1 MEVFDALAQPK
12 RREILRLLAG
22 RELTAGE
29 IASHFAV
36 TQPAISQHLKI
47 LKDVELLNERREG
60 TKRVLSVRAQGFED
74 LQRFL
79 AELLPSRL
87 ERLKEVAEEEE
98 ERGGR
103 DARQVKRN

>member
-60 TKRVLSVRAQGFED
+60 TKRVLSLRAQGFED

-87 ERLKEVAEEEE
+87 ERLKELAEKE
-98 ERGGR
+98 ERSGR
-103 DARQVKRN
+103 DARQAKRN

>member
-74 LQRFL
+74 LQKFL

-87 ERLKEVAEEEE
+87 ERLKELAEKE
-98 ERGGR
+98 ERSGR
-103 DARQVKRN
+103 DARQAERN

>member
-12 RREILRLLAG
+12 RREILRLLAD

-29 IASHFAV
+29 IASHFAA
-36 TQPAISQHLKI
+36 TQPAISHHLKI
-47 LKDVELLNERREG
+47 LKDVELLNERRAG
-60 TKRVLSVRAQGFED
+60 TKRVLSVLAQGFED

-87 ERLKEVAEEEE
+87 ERLKELAEEE

-103 DARQVKRN
+103 DARQAKRN

>member
-87 ERLKEVAEEEE
+87 ERLKELAEEEE
-98 ERGGR
+98 RSGR
-103 DARQVKRN
+103 DARQAKRN

>member
-98 ERGGR
+98 RGGR
-103 DARQVKRN
+103 DARQAKRN

>member
-12 RREILRLLAG
+12 RREILRLLGG

-98 ERGGR
+98 RGGR
-103 DARQVKRN
+103 DARQAKRN

>member
-74 LQRFL
+74 LQKFL

-87 ERLKEVAEEEE
+87 ERLKELAEKE
-98 ERGGR
+98 ERSGR
-103 DARQVKRN
+103 DARQAKRN

>member
-12 RREILRLLAG
+12 RREILRLLAD

-87 ERLKEVAEEEE
+87 ERLKELAEEE

-103 DARQVKRN
+103 DARQAKRN

>member
-47 LKDVELLNERREG
+47 LKDVKLLNERREG

-87 ERLKEVAEEEE
+87 ERLKELAEEEE
-98 ERGGR
+98 RSGR
-103 DARQVKRN
+103 DARQAKRN

>member
-79 AELLPSRL
+79 AELLPTRL
-87 ERLKEVAEEEE
+87 ERLKELAEKE
-98 ERGGR
+98 ERSGR
-103 DARQVKRN
+103 DARQAKRN

>member
-87 ERLKEVAEEEE
+87 ERLKELAEEEE
-98 ERGGR
+98 RSGR
-103 DARQVKRN
+103 DTRQAKRN

>member
-47 LKDVELLNERREG
+47 LKDVKLLNERREG

-74 LQRFL
+74 LQQFL

-87 ERLKEVAEEEE
+87 ERLKELAEKE
-98 ERGGR
+98 ERSGR
-103 DARQVKRN
+103 DARQAKRN

>member
-87 ERLKEVAEEEE
+87 ERLKELAEKE
-98 ERGGR
+98 ERSGR
-103 DARQVKRN
+103 DARQAKRN

>member
-1 MEVFDALAQPK
+1 MEMFDALAQPK

-47 LKDVELLNERREG
+47 LKDVKLLNERREG

-74 LQRFL
+74 LQQFL

-87 ERLKEVAEEEE
+87 ERLKELAEKE
-98 ERGGR
+98 ERSGR
-103 DARQVKRN
+103 DARQAKRN

>member
-60 TKRVLSVRAQGFED
+60 TKRVLSVRVQGFQD

-87 ERLKEVAEEEE
+87 DRLQELVEEE

-103 DARQVKRN
+103 HTRR

>member
-47 LKDVELLNERREG
+47 LKDVDLLNERREG

-87 ERLKEVAEEEE
+87 ERLKELAEEEE
-98 ERGGR
+98 RSGR
-103 DARQVKRN
+103 DARQAKRN

>member
-12 RREILRLLAG
+12 RREILRLLG
-22 RELTAGE
+22 SRELTAGE

-87 ERLKEVAEEEE
+87 ERLKELAEEEE
-98 ERGGR
+98 RSGR
-103 DARQVKRN
+103 DARQAKRN

>member
-74 LQRFL
+74 LQKFL

-87 ERLKEVAEEEE
+87 ERLKELAEEEE
-98 ERGGR
+98 RSGR
-103 DARQVKRN
+103 DARQAKRN

>member
-87 ERLKEVAEEEE
+87 ERLKELAEEE

-103 DARQVKRN
+103 DARQAKRN